1 MGQISEELE
10 VSKRKIKELM
20 DVRERKKRRPALDLS
35 IVSKK
40 KKVAVHFCNGL
51 GNFVQLTPAM
61 QALAKHFDAE
71 IDLILDES
79 WKDSRRESVQG
90 FAERWP
96 LISEVKNFQNGFRKD
111 DYVQLFYT
119 RHGEGCP
126 AFDYFF
132 ENAGYEA
139 AGIDWRAEKANEVD
153 YYMNEVRR
161 LGYRGKVP
169 DLHCVDTP
177 DVDISSFV
185 DCLRGIDKQGTL
197 RIGFCNG
204 YFAGSQWQW
213 ERKGW
218 PHFGELAGLLR
229 RFLAPNRI
237 RIHLLGRGKREEEWA
252 ESVMKENAGMEKEN
266 GVIGFTRYDI
276 GQTIAVIRRLHL
288 FVTTD
293 TGLMHLADALKIPM
307 VVLFGPTLVRKNG
320 PYNGEHR
327 MSRSP
332 LRCAPCQHG
341 PRFILCKEW
350 RCMEELKPWMVMR
363 TIRDYL
369 HDLYKEN
376 RIELDDFR
384 GALACAFSLAEE

>member
-1 MGQISEELE
+1 MGEITEELE
-10 VSKRKIKELM
+10 VSKEKIRKLM
-20 DVRERKKRRPALDLS
+20 DLRDRKKRYALVD
-35 IVSKK
+35 VSVASKEK
-40 KKVAVHFCNGL
+40 LVAVHFMNGL

-61 QALAKHFDAE
+61 QALATHFDAK
-71 IDLILDES
+71 IDLVLDRS
-79 WKDSRRESVQG
+79 WKDSRRASVQG

-96 LISEVKNFQNGFRKD
+96 LINEVKDFQNGFRKE

-119 RHGEGCP
+119 RHGEGCQ

-132 ENAGYEA
+132 EHAGYEA

-153 YYMNEVRR
+153 YYMNEVHRM
-161 LGYRGKVP
+161 GYRGKVP

-177 DVDISSFV
+177 DADIPEFF
-185 DCLRGIDKQGTL
+185 DCLRGIDKQDTF

-204 YFAGSQWQW
+204 YFAGSQWRW

-218 PHFGELAGLLR
+218 PYFGELARLLR
-229 RFLAPNRI
+229 RFLAPNRV
-237 RIHLLGRGKREEEWA
+237 RIHLLGKGNREEEWA
-252 ESVMKENAGMEKEN
+252 ESVVKENSGMEKED
-266 GVIGFTRYDI
+266 GVIGFTRYNID
-276 GQTIAVIRRLHL
+276 QTIAVIRRLHL

-320 PYNGEHR
+320 PYNKEHR
-327 MSRSP
+327 LARSP

-341 PRFILCKEW
+341 PHFILCKEW
-350 RCMEELKPWMVMR
+350 RCMEELRPWMVMR
-363 TIRDYL
+363 VIRDYL

-376 RIELDDFR
+376 KIELDDFR
-384 GALACAFSLAEE
+384 ESLTCAFSLEEA